1 MALVILCLETALAR
15 EVGRGCYVTR
25 PALAVVSHAPLVT
38 IVMVPVIRPWGS
50 ASVFQATR
58 EAHVWN
64 LAVQATLVRI
74 VRGNATV
81 RMVHFVIT

>member
-1 MALVILCLETALAR
+1 MALVILCLETALAI

-25 PALAVVSHAPLVT
+25 PAPAVVSLAPLVT
-38 IVMVPVIRPWGS
+38 IAMVPVIRPWGS
-50 ASVFQATR
+50 VSVFQATR